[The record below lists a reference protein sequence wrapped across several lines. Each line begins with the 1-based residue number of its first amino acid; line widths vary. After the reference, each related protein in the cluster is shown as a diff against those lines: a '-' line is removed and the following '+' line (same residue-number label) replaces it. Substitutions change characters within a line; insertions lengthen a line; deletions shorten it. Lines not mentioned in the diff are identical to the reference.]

1 MLQASIIRTIPI
13 KPNSPSHFTR
23 RFLARRLL
31 RNIHLWLGPQ
41 RGRDRLASLA
51 LMTPPQ
57 RSFAVLSVQRTEG
70 RNKAAPSAF
79 NSARGRPGFATATPQ
94 TKAVVPKIGVVPQTE
109 PAEQMVM
116 TSGSR

>member
-13 KPNSPSHFTR
+13 KPNSPPSHFTR
-23 RFLARRLL
+23 RFSARRLW

-51 LMTPPQ
+51 VMTSPQ
-57 RSFAVLSVQRTEG
+57 RSFAVSSVQRTEG

-79 NSARGRPGFATATPQ
+79 NSARGRPGFAIADPQ
-94 TKAVVPKIGVVPQTE
+94 TKAAPKIGLVPQTE
-109 PAEQMVM
+109 PAEQMAM
-116 TSGSR
+116 TFGSR